1 MFLETIHRLFLGP
14 AVLAGLFLVGGYF
27 CFRLRLFWLFHPHK
41 TTKTLFLGEQPK
53 SVFVAVCLALAGT
66 MGVGNITGVALAL
79 ITGGPGAIFWMLLS
93 AFFAMAV
100 KYAEVTLAMD
110 SRKRVGTGWQGGAP
124 FYMKGKGKGGHILP
138 LIFSILCVACA
149 VFQGSVIQGNA
160 AALSLSRITH
170 LSPVFCGA
178 SLTILTL
185 IIFFLGRH
193 KIPTIT
199 ALLIPCATGLY
210 LVMCL
215 AVIFTHASSIPSV
228 IRTIFDSAFTP
239 KAGVGGVLGFLLSD
253 GARIGCARG
262 LLSNEA
268 GCGTAPLAH
277 ITAEGTTPARQGI
290 WGIFEVT
297 LDTVVVC
304 TLTAFA
310 CLCAL
315 PTATGD
321 VHLYI
326 TEVFAS
332 VFGTFSPFLV
342 GVVIVFFA
350 FSTTLTWAFYGL
362 SCLGKSPC
370 LRVLYLILYA
380 LCVTIGAACSTEMA
394 FSMTDV
400 LLGIMTLINLVIL
413 LKKADRVV
421 TLSAK
426 EGLLSVNQTCGYA
439 PAPGHPRSQDDQ
451 GHPQTPAR

>member
-1 MFLETIHRLFLGP
+1 MTNSSARNVAKNLRQYHGLSVLFALTASTLG
-14 AVLAGLFLVGGYF
+14 LVISY
-27 CFRLRLFWLFHPHK
+27 
-41 TTKTLFLGEQPK
+41 
-53 SVFVAVCLALAGT
+53 
-66 MGVGNITGVALAL
+66 
-79 ITGGPGAIFWMLLS
+79 
-93 AFFAMAV
+93 
-100 KYAEVTLAMD
+100 
-110 SRKRVGTGWQGGAP
+110 
-124 FYMKGKGKGGHILP
+124 
-138 LIFSILCVACA
+138 
-149 VFQGSVIQGNA
+149 
-160 AALSLSRITH
+160 H
-170 LSPVFCGA
+170 LGA
-178 SLTILTL
+178 S
-185 IIFFLGRH
+185 
-193 KIPTIT
+193 
-199 ALLIPCATGLY
+199 TGASISL
-210 LVMCL
+210 CL

-400 LLGIMTLINLVIL
+400 LLGMMTLINLVIL